1 MAIADPQQLRWVI
14 APDDFSTTGT
24 VRQASGRF
32 GALLES
38 GVIEQLVVRIVD
50 VLITLSIGSSWS
62 EIDDQPKK
70 HLSTRYCTRQ
80 LDGSTR

>member
-1 MAIADPQQLRWVI
+1 M
-14 APDDFSTTGT
+14 
-24 VRQASGRF
+24 
-32 GALLES
+32 
-38 GVIEQLVVRIVD
+38 RIVD